1 MRDMSGQRIIRLA
14 LPFSSITMTSD
25 TCPAWNPATC
35 EGAAGCPP
43 RCPRFVDKRGTH
55 LLVEPASAADLEAI
69 AAMYDDYPDQ
79 HRSMG
84 LPPVLTEQIHE
95 WLETLFEIGVNFIAR
110 DGDRV
115 VGHAAYAPAD
125 SDEPEFVVYVDPDY
139 HSRGIGTEL
148 TRHAIAYA
156 AEAGHD
162 ALTLDVDAANEPAVH
177 VYHKMGFET
186 VRRNGGDLE
195 MRLSFEEPI
204 AERVRLPPA
213 QRGAH
218 A

>member
-1 MRDMSGQRIIRLA
+1 MGGQEVIRLA
-14 LPFSSITMTSD
+14 HPLSTTTMTSN
-25 TCPAWNPATC
+25 TCPVWNPAACDGT
-35 EGAAGCPP
+35 EGCPP
-43 RCPRFVDKRGTH
+43 RCPRFVDKCGDH
-55 LLVEPASAADLEAI
+55 LLVEPASTADLEGI
-69 AAMYDDYPDQ
+69 AAMYDDYPGE

-84 LPPVLTEQIHE
+84 LPPVLTEQIRG

-110 DGDRV
+110 DGNRV

-139 HSRGIGTEL
+139 HGRGIGTEL

-156 AEAGHD
+156 AETGHD
-162 ALTLDVDAANEPAVH
+162 ALTLDVDAANERAIH

-186 VRRNGGDLE
+186 VRRNGSNLE

-204 AERVRLPPA
+204 AKRVRLPPA